1 MPRYLVVCMK
11 QDGTTEQLA
20 DVSEELHAINHI
32 TDAVYTS
39 LLDGLSMELVA
50 TCTDGGAVSRYAHLR
65 VHMDENVRIRRSTT
79 APSASPSEPGSPG

>member
-50 TCTDGGAVSRYAHLR
+50 TCTDDGNVTRYAHLKLC
-65 VHMDENVRIRRSTT
+65 MDEQVRTRRSRT
-79 APSASPSEPGSPG
+79 ALSA